1 MSAQNN
7 LSLQQ
12 HLQAGQLPMFMTGPE
27 IKEHYGSS
35 ERESHES
42 EKDLW
47 DRKLKDSQIV
57 NKGEFVENSKS
68 ISLYDSIKKHGV
80 QTPVEISGGRVWDGH
95 HRVAAAA
102 HANPKALIPVEH
114 S

>member
-1 MSAQNN
+1 MSARN

-12 HLQAGQLPMFMTGPE
+12 HLDAGQLPMYMTGSE
-27 IKEHYGSS
+27 IKKHYGPS

-42 EKDLW
+42 DKDLW
-47 DRKLKDSQIV
+47 DRKLKDSQVI
-57 NKGEFVENSKS
+57 NKGEFVEDSKS

-80 QTPVEISGGRVWDGH
+80 QTPVEISGMGVWDGH

-102 HANPKALIPVEH
+102 HGNPKSFIPLEH
-114 S
+114 L